1 MCAYGSELYDPSWH
15 AWVVIGDPGERHSA
29 GKIFGIDLDAV
40 AGEGP
45 LRPVGPGRR
54 ERGSAVIKN
63 LFRL

>member
-1 MCAYGSELYDPSWH
+1 MCASGSELYDPSWH
-15 AWVVIGDPGERHSA
+15 AWVVIGDPGGRHSA

-45 LRPVGPGRR
+45 LRPMGPGAAAG
-54 ERGSAVIKN
+54 GSAIIKD